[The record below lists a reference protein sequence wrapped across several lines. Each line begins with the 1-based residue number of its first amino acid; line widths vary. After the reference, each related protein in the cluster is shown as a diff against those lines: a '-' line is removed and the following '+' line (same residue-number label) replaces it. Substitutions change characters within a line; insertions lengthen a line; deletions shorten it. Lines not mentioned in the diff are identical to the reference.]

1 MFKNKGLAFK
11 LSLYLLTVTFAVLFA
26 LLYYNYVISRN
37 LVLKDAQNDAQ
48 KLTELTVARIENVL
62 QGVESIPLSL
72 ASVIEN
78 RDTVRLI
85 GTRKVIENV
94 LVKNPLIYGACIAF
108 APGIKEMD
116 TTYFAPYLYSSG
128 DSIIFKDLASDEYR

>member
-78 RDTVRLI
+78 RDTVRFI

-108 APGIKEMD
+108 APGIKEKD